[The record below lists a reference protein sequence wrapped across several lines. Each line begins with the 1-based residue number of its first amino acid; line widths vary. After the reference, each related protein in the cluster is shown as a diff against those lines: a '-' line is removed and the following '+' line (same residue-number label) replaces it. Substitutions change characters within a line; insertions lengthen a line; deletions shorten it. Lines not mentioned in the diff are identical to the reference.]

1 MKLDQ
6 TKENGVFSVAMKG
19 NLESNNNSVKYITAN
34 AYPDHIGASYN
45 SLATDTVR
53 HALYSWYVDHDLA
66 SAKQWFYLAARLI
79 AESTTKPKGATLW
92 TCHDFMFPL
101 LSDSPEMIA
110 LFATLSPPG
119 VDNKPSF
126 ADKRENPREGEFQS
140 YLVQTA
146 IKGDDQKLDELVAL
160 FKAKS
165 LKKNAKFN
173 NAYIQFYTGL
183 IGGDVPEMEAA
194 LDYLGKLQS
203 QNPTTEDFLAFHAVI
218 MCKLAWLRG
227 YEVQVDSPLVPM
239 AFMPVAPL
247 PHYDDVYEFLKPG
260 WQAPPPPEPEKKGF
274 FAKLF
279 GK

>member
-6 TKENGVFSVAMKG
+6 TKTHGVFSNGMPSKDARLAAQIEGIVKKG
-19 NLESNNNSVKYITAN
+19 GGWAGGWFCSVGDHAIT
-34 AYPDHIGASYN
+34 
-45 SLATDTVR
+45 
-53 HALYSWYVDHDLA
+53 HALYSWYVDHDLTA
-66 SAKQWFYLAARLI
+66 AKQWFYIAAKCI
-79 AESTTKPKGATLW
+79 AISTTKPVGFATLW

-101 LSDSPEMIA
+101 LSDSPEMVA

-119 VDNKPSF
+119 LDDKPSF

-146 IKGDDQKLDELVAL
+146 IKGDDQKLAELIAL

-173 NAYIQFYTGL
+173 NAYIMCNTAL
-183 IGGDVPEMEAA
+183 IRGD
-194 LDYLGKLQS
+194 
-203 QNPTTEDFLAFHAVI
+203 
-218 MCKLAWLRG
+218 
-227 YEVQVDSPLVPM
+227 EVQVDSPLVPM